1 MKKLIALLLS
11 VLLITA
17 CLAACGSKTDTPDTP
32 ADDSGKLNVVC
43 SIFPQYD
50 FIKAIAGDEVNLTLL
65 LDSKTDLHSYTP
77 TADDIMTISKA
88 DLFINIGGE
97 SDDWAEDVLSS
108 AANDKLHV
116 VSLLKLVDAV
126 EEETLPGMQEEEEHE
141 EAEHEED
148 GPEYDEH
155 VWTSLKNVIQIIPAL
170 TDVLCEL
177 DSGNTALYQSNSSA
191 YLAQL
196 EALEAKYSDT
206 IGNAARKTLLFADRF
221 PFRYLADDYGLT
233 CYAAFSGCSAETE
246 ASFETMTFLVDTVKE
261 QNLPFVLMIDG
272 SDGSVAETVS
282 RQSGAEIRT
291 LNSCQ
296 SVSPDDIAAG
306 ASYLTIMENN
316 LAVLSE
322 VLN

>member
-155 VWTSLKNVIQIIPAL
+155 VWTSLHHRQRRAQNAFVCRPL
-170 TDVLCEL
+170 PVPLPRRRLRSDLLRRVFRLLGRNRSEL
-177 DSGNTALYQSNSSA
+177 
-191 YLAQL
+191 
-196 EALEAKYSDT
+196 
-206 IGNAARKTLLFADRF
+206 
-221 PFRYLADDYGLT
+221 
-233 CYAAFSGCSAETE
+233 
-246 ASFETMTFLVDTVKE
+246 
-261 QNLPFVLMIDG
+261 
-272 SDGSVAETVS
+272 
-282 RQSGAEIRT
+282 
-291 LNSCQ
+291 
-296 SVSPDDIAAG
+296 
-306 ASYLTIMENN
+306 
-316 LAVLSE
+316 
-322 VLN
+322 

>member
-11 VLLITA
+11 LLLVTA
-17 CLAACGSKTDTPDTP
+17 LFAACGGKDDTP
-32 ADDSGKLNVVC
+32 AAPAEDNDKLNVVC

-50 FIKAIAGDEVNLTLL
+50 FIKTIAGDNVNLTLL

-108 AANDKLHV
+108 AANDKLQV

-126 EEETLPGMQEEEEHE
+126 EEETLPGMQEEEE
-141 EAEHEED
+141 EAEAEE

-155 VWTSLKNVIQIIPAL
+155 VWTSLKNVIKIIPAL

-177 DSGNTALYQSNSSA
+177 DSSNTALYQANSSA

-196 EALEAKYSDT
+196 QELETKYSDT
-206 IGNAARKTLLFADRF
+206 IGSAARKTLLFADRF

-282 RQSGAEIRT
+282 RQSGAEIRV

-296 SVSPDDIAAG
+296 SVSPDDIANG
-306 ASYLTIMENN
+306 NSYLSIMENN
-316 LAVLSE
+316 LSVLSE

>member
-1 MKKLIALLLS
+1 MKKLLALLLS

-17 CLAACGSKTDTPDTP
+17 CLAACGKKADAPDTP
-32 ADDSGKLNVVC
+32 AADGGKLNVGCC
-43 SIFPQYD
+43 SLAHYE
-50 FIKAIAGDEVNLTLL
+50 FIKNIAGDAVNLTLL

-77 TADDIMTISKA
+77 TADDIMMISKA

-108 AANDKLHV
+108 AANNKLKV
-116 VSLLKLVDAV
+116 VSLLNLVDAV
-126 EEETLPGMQEEEEHE
+126 EEETLPGMEEEEEEHE
-141 EAEHEED
+141 EE

-155 VWTSLKNVIQIIPAL
+155 VWTSLKNVIKIIPAL

-177 DSGNTALYQSNSSA
+177 DSGNTALYQANSSA

-196 EALEAKYSDT
+196 QTLETKYSDT
-206 IGNAARKTLLFADRF
+206 IGKAARKTLLFADRF
-221 PFRYLADDYGLT
+221 PFRYLADDYDLT

-246 ASFETMTFLVDTVKE
+246 ASFETMTFLVDTVKQ

-316 LAVLSE
+316 LSVLSE

>member
-11 VLLITA
+11 LLLIVA
-17 CLAACGSKTDTPDTP
+17 CFAACGGKDDTP
-32 ADDSGKLNVVC
+32 AAPAEDTDKLNVVC
-43 SIFPQYD
+43 SIFPPYD
-50 FIKAIAGDEVNLTLL
+50 FVKAIAGDNVNLTLL

-77 TADDIMTISKA
+77 TADDIMKISKA

-108 AANDKLHV
+108 AANDKLQV
-116 VSLLKLVDAV
+116 LSLLKLVDAM
-126 EEETLPGMQEEEEHE
+126 EEETLPGMQEEAEE
-141 EAEHEED
+141 EAEAEE

-155 VWTSLKNVIQIIPAL
+155 VWTSLKNVIRIIPAL
-170 TDVLCEL
+170 TDLLCEL
-177 DSGNTALYQSNSSA
+177 DSNNAALYQANSQN

-196 EALEAKYSDT
+196 QDLETKYSDT
-206 IGNAARKTLLFADRF
+206 IGKAVRKTLLFADRF

-261 QNLPFVLMIDG
+261 QKLPFVLMIDG

-282 RQSGAEIRT
+282 RQSGADIRT

-296 SVSPDDIAAG
+296 SVSPDDIANG

-316 LAVLSE
+316 LSVLSE

>member
-1 MKKLIALLLS
+1 MKKLLALLLS

-17 CLAACGSKTDTPDTP
+17 CFAACGKKADAPDTP

-50 FIKAIAGDEVNLTLL
+50 FIKTIAGDAVNLTLL

-97 SDDWAEDVLSS
+97 SDDWAEDVLAS
-108 AANDKLHV
+108 AANDKLQV
-116 VSLLKLVDAV
+116 ISLLQLVDAV
-126 EEETLPGMQEEEEHE
+126 EEETLPGMQEEEE
-141 EAEHEED
+141 EAEAEE

-155 VWTSLKNVIQIIPAL
+155 VWTSLKNVIKIIPAL
-170 TDVLCEL
+170 TDTLCEL
-177 DSGNTALYQSNSSA
+177 DSDNTALYQANSSA
-191 YLAQL
+191 YLAKLQDL
-196 EALEAKYSDT
+196 ETKYSDT
-206 IGNAARKTLLFADRF
+206 IGKAARKTLLFADRF

-282 RQSGAEIRT
+282 RQSGAEIRI

-296 SVSPDDIAAG
+296 SVSPDDIANG

-316 LAVLSE
+316 LSVLSE

>member
-1 MKKLIALLLS
+1 MKKLLTLLLS

-17 CLAACGSKTDTPDTP
+17 CFAACGKKADAPDTP

-50 FIKAIAGDEVNLTLL
+50 FIKTIAGDAVNLTLL

-77 TADDIMTISKA
+77 TADDIMMISKA

-108 AANDKLHV
+108 AANNKLKV
-116 VSLLKLVDAV
+116 VSLLNLVDAV
-126 EEETLPGMQEEEEHE
+126 EVETLPGMEEEEEEHE
-141 EAEHEED
+141 EE

-155 VWTSLKNVIQIIPAL
+155 VWTSLKNVIKIIPAL

-177 DSGNTALYQSNSSA
+177 DSGNTALYQANSSA

-196 EALEAKYSDT
+196 QTLETKYSDT
-206 IGNAARKTLLFADRF
+206 IGKAARKTLLFADRF
-221 PFRYLADDYGLT
+221 PFRYLADDYDLT

-246 ASFETMTFLVDTVKE
+246 ASFETMTFLVDTVKQ

-306 ASYLTIMENN
+306 ASYLTIMEDN
-316 LAVLSE
+316 LSVLSE

>member
-1 MKKLIALLLS
+1 MKKLLALLLS

-17 CLAACGSKTDTPDTP
+17 CFAACGKKADVPDTP

-43 SIFPQYD
+43 SVFPQYD
-50 FIKAIAGDEVNLTLL
+50 FIKTIAGDAVNLTLL

-77 TADDIMTISKA
+77 TADDIMMISKA

-108 AANDKLHV
+108 AANNKLKV
-116 VSLLKLVDAV
+116 VSLLNLVDAV
-126 EEETLPGMQEEEEHE
+126 EEETLPGMEEEEEEHE
-141 EAEHEED
+141 EE

-155 VWTSLKNVIQIIPAL
+155 VWTSLKNVIKIIPAL
-170 TDVLCEL
+170 TDALCEL
-177 DSGNTALYQSNSSA
+177 DSGNTALYQANSSA

-196 EALEAKYSDT
+196 QTLETKYSDT
-206 IGNAARKTLLFADRF
+206 IGKAARKTLLFADRF
-221 PFRYLADDYGLT
+221 PFRYLADDYDLT

-246 ASFETMTFLVDTVKE
+246 ASFETMTFLVDTVKQ

-306 ASYLTIMENN
+306 ASYLTIMEDN
-316 LAVLSE
+316 LSVLSE

>member
-1 MKKLIALLLS
+1 MKKGIALLLTL
-11 VLLITA
+11 LLITV
-17 CLAACGSKTDTPDTP
+17 CFAACGGEKNP
-32 ADDSGKLNVVC
+32 ADAAAEGGKLNVVC

-50 FIKAIAGDEVNLTLL
+50 FVKAIAGDKVNLTLL

-77 TADDIMTISKA
+77 TADDIMKISKA

-97 SDDWAEDVLSS
+97 SDDWAEDVIAS

-126 EEETLPGMQEEEEHE
+126 EEETLPGMQAEDE
-141 EAEHEED
+141 EAEE

-155 VWTSLKNVIQIIPAL
+155 VWTSLKNVIKIIPAL
-170 TDVLCEL
+170 TDMLCEL
-177 DSGNTALYQSNSSA
+177 DSDNAALYQTNSSA

-196 EALEAKYSDT
+196 EALETKYSDT
-206 IGNAARKTLLFADRF
+206 IGKAARKTLLFADRF

-246 ASFETMTFLVDTVKE
+246 ASFETMTFLVDTVKQ

-282 RQSGAEIRT
+282 RGSGAKIRV

-296 SVSPDDIAAG
+296 SVSPDDIANG

-316 LAVLSE
+316 LTVLSE

>member
-17 CLAACGSKTDTPDTP
+17 CFAACGGKTDVPDTP

-126 EEETLPGMQEEEEHE
+126 EEKTLPGMQEEEEHE

-206 IGNAARKTLLFADRF
+206 IGKAARKTLLFADRF

-261 QNLPFVLMIDG
+261 QHLPFVLMIDG

-282 RQSGAEIRT
+282 RQSGADIRV

-296 SVSPDDIAAG
+296 SVSPDDIANG

-316 LAVLSE
+316 LSVLSE

>member
-1 MKKLIALLLS
+1 MKKGIALLLTL
-11 VLLITA
+11 LLITV
-17 CLAACGSKTDTPDTP
+17 CFAACGGEKNP
-32 ADDSGKLNVVC
+32 ADAAAEGGKLNVVC

-50 FIKAIAGDEVNLTLL
+50 FVKAIAGDEVNLTLL

-77 TADDIMTISKA
+77 TADDIMKLSKA

-97 SDDWAEDVLSS
+97 SDDWAEDVIAS

-126 EEETLPGMQEEEEHE
+126 EEETLPGMQEEEEDA
-141 EAEHEED
+141 EAEE

-155 VWTSLKNVIQIIPAL
+155 VWTSLKNVIKIIPAL

-177 DSGNTALYQSNSSA
+177 DSDNTALYQTNSSA

-196 EALEAKYSDT
+196 QALEAKYSDT
-206 IGNAARKTLLFADRF
+206 IGKAARKTLLFADRF

-282 RQSGAEIRT
+282 RGSGAEIRV

-296 SVSPDDIAAG
+296 SVSPDDIANG

-316 LAVLSE
+316 LSVLSE

>member
-17 CLAACGSKTDTPDTP
+17 CFAACGGKTDTPDTP

-141 EAEHEED
+141 ETEHEED

-177 DSGNTALYQSNSSA
+177 DSGNTALYQANSSA

-206 IGNAARKTLLFADRF
+206 IGKAARKTLLFADRF

-261 QNLPFVLMIDG
+261 QSLPFVLMIDG

-316 LAVLSE
+316 HAVLSE

>member
-1 MKKLIALLLS
+1 MKKLLTLLLS

-17 CLAACGSKTDTPDTP
+17 CFAACGKKADAPDTP

-43 SIFPQYD
+43 SVFPQYD
-50 FIKAIAGDEVNLTLL
+50 FIKTIAGDAVNLTLL

-108 AANDKLHV
+108 AANNKLKV
-116 VSLLKLVDAV
+116 VSLLNLVDAV
-126 EEETLPGMQEEEEHE
+126 EEETLPGMEEEEEEHE
-141 EAEHEED
+141 EE

-155 VWTSLKNVIQIIPAL
+155 VWTSLKNVIKIIPAL
-170 TDVLCEL
+170 TDALCEL
-177 DSGNTALYQSNSSA
+177 DSGNTALYQANSSA

-196 EALEAKYSDT
+196 QTLETKYSDT
-206 IGNAARKTLLFADRF
+206 IGKAARKTLLFADRF
-221 PFRYLADDYGLT
+221 PFRYLADDYDLT

-246 ASFETMTFLVDTVKE
+246 ASFETMTFLVDTVKQ

-306 ASYLTIMENN
+306 ASYLTIMEDN
-316 LAVLSE
+316 LSVLSE

>member
-1 MKKLIALLLS
+1 MKKLLALLLS

-17 CLAACGSKTDTPDTP
+17 CFAACGKKADAPDTP

-50 FIKAIAGDEVNLTLL
+50 FIKTIAGDAVNLTLL

-77 TADDIMTISKA
+77 TADDIMMISKA

-108 AANDKLHV
+108 AANNKLKV
-116 VSLLKLVDAV
+116 VSLLNLVDAV
-126 EEETLPGMQEEEEHE
+126 EEETLPGMEEEGEEHE
-141 EAEHEED
+141 EE

-155 VWTSLKNVIQIIPAL
+155 VWTSLKNVIKIIPAL

-177 DSGNTALYQSNSSA
+177 DSGNTALYQANSSA

-196 EALEAKYSDT
+196 QTLETKYSDT
-206 IGNAARKTLLFADRF
+206 IGKAARKTLLFADRF
-221 PFRYLADDYGLT
+221 PFRYLADDYDLT

-246 ASFETMTFLVDTVKE
+246 ASFETMTFLVDTVKQ

-306 ASYLTIMENN
+306 ASYLTIMEDN
-316 LAVLSE
+316 LSVLSE

>member
-11 VLLITA
+11 LLLIVA
-17 CLAACGSKTDTPDTP
+17 CFAACSGKDDTP
-32 ADDSGKLNVVC
+32 AAPAEDTDKLNVVC
-43 SIFPQYD
+43 SIFPPYD
-50 FIKAIAGDEVNLTLL
+50 FVKAIAGDNVNLTLL

-77 TADDIMTISKA
+77 TADDIMKISKA

-108 AANDKLHV
+108 AANDKLQV
-116 VSLLKLVDAV
+116 LSLLKLVDAM
-126 EEETLPGMQEEEEHE
+126 EEETLPGMQEEAEE
-141 EAEHEED
+141 EAEAEE

-155 VWTSLKNVIQIIPAL
+155 VWTSLKNVIRIIPAL
-170 TDVLCEL
+170 TDLLCEL
-177 DSGNTALYQSNSSA
+177 DSNNAALYQANSQN

-196 EALEAKYSDT
+196 QDLETKYSDT
-206 IGNAARKTLLFADRF
+206 IGKAARKTLLFADRF

-261 QNLPFVLMIDG
+261 QKLPFVLMIDG

-282 RQSGAEIRT
+282 RQSGADIRT

-296 SVSPDDIAAG
+296 SVSPDDIANG

-316 LAVLSE
+316 LSVLSE

>member
-1 MKKLIALLLS
+1 MKKGIALLLTL
-11 VLLITA
+11 LLITV
-17 CLAACGSKTDTPDTP
+17 CFAACGGEKNP
-32 ADDSGKLNVVC
+32 ADAAAKGGKLNVVC

-50 FIKAIAGDEVNLTLL
+50 FVKAIAGDEVNLTLL

-77 TADDIMTISKA
+77 TADDIMKLSKA

-97 SDDWAEDVLSS
+97 SDDWAEDVIAS

-126 EEETLPGMQEEEEHE
+126 EEETLPGMQEEEEDA
-141 EAEHEED
+141 EAEE

-155 VWTSLKNVIQIIPAL
+155 VWTSLKNVIKIIPAL

-177 DSGNTALYQSNSSA
+177 DSDNTALYQTNSSA

-196 EALEAKYSDT
+196 QALEAKYSDT
-206 IGNAARKTLLFADRF
+206 IGKAARKTLLFADRF

-282 RQSGAEIRT
+282 RGSGDEIRV

-296 SVSPDDIAAG
+296 SVSPDDIANG

-316 LAVLSE
+316 LTVLSE

>member
-1 MKKLIALLLS
+1 MKKLLALLLS

-17 CLAACGSKTDTPDTP
+17 CFAACGKKADAPDTP

-43 SIFPQYD
+43 SVFPQYD
-50 FIKAIAGDEVNLTLL
+50 FIKTIAGDAVNLTLL

-108 AANDKLHV
+108 AANNKLKV
-116 VSLLKLVDAV
+116 VSLLNLVDAV
-126 EEETLPGMQEEEEHE
+126 EEETLPGMEEEEEEHE
-141 EAEHEED
+141 EE

-155 VWTSLKNVIQIIPAL
+155 VWTSLKNVIKIIPAL
-170 TDVLCEL
+170 TDALCEL
-177 DSGNTALYQSNSSA
+177 DSGNTALYQANSSA

-196 EALEAKYSDT
+196 QTLETKYSDT
-206 IGNAARKTLLFADRF
+206 IGKAARKTLLFADRF
-221 PFRYLADDYGLT
+221 PFRYLADDYDLT

-246 ASFETMTFLVDTVKE
+246 ASFETMTFLVDTVKQ

-306 ASYLTIMENN
+306 ASYLTIMEDN
-316 LAVLSE
+316 LSVLSE

>member
-1 MKKLIALLLS
+1 MKKLLALLLS

-17 CLAACGSKTDTPDTP
+17 CFAACGKKADAPDTP

-50 FIKAIAGDEVNLTLL
+50 FIKTIAGDAVNLTLL

-77 TADDIMTISKA
+77 TADDIMMISKA

-108 AANDKLHV
+108 AANNKLKV
-116 VSLLKLVDAV
+116 VSLLNLVDAV
-126 EEETLPGMQEEEEHE
+126 EEETLPGMEEEGEEHE
-141 EAEHEED
+141 EE

-155 VWTSLKNVIQIIPAL
+155 VWTSLKNVIKIIPAL

-177 DSGNTALYQSNSSA
+177 DSGNTALYQANSSA

-196 EALEAKYSDT
+196 QTLETKYSDT
-206 IGNAARKTLLFADRF
+206 IGKAARKTLLFADRF
-221 PFRYLADDYGLT
+221 PFRYLADDYDLT

-246 ASFETMTFLVDTVKE
+246 ASFETMTFLVDTVKQ

-306 ASYLTIMENN
+306 ASYLTILEDN
-316 LAVLSE
+316 LSVLSE

>member
-17 CLAACGSKTDTPDTP
+17 CFAACGKKADTPDTP

-206 IGNAARKTLLFADRF
+206 IGKAARKTLLFADRF

-261 QNLPFVLMIDG
+261 QHLPFVLMIDG

>member
-17 CLAACGSKTDTPDTP
+17 CFAACGGKTDTPDTP

-155 VWTSLKNVIQIIPAL
+155 VWTSLKNVIKIIPAL

-206 IGNAARKTLLFADRF
+206 IGKAARKTLLFADRF

-261 QNLPFVLMIDG
+261 QHLPFVLMIDG

>member
-1 MKKLIALLLS
+1 MKKLLALLLS

-17 CLAACGSKTDTPDTP
+17 CFAACGKKADAPDTP

-50 FIKAIAGDEVNLTLL
+50 FIKTIAGDAVNLTLL

-77 TADDIMTISKA
+77 TADDIMMISKA

-108 AANDKLHV
+108 AANNKLNV
-116 VSLLKLVDAV
+116 VSLLNLVDAV
-126 EEETLPGMQEEEEHE
+126 EEETLPGMQEEEEEAHE
-141 EAEHEED
+141 EE

-155 VWTSLKNVIQIIPAL
+155 VWTSLKNVIKIIPAL

-177 DSGNTALYQSNSSA
+177 DSGNTALYQANSSA

-196 EALEAKYSDT
+196 QALETKYSDT
-206 IGNAARKTLLFADRF
+206 IGKAARKTLLFADRF

-246 ASFETMTFLVDTVKE
+246 ASFETMTFLVDTVKQ

-282 RQSGAEIRT
+282 RQSGADIRV

-296 SVSPDDIAAG
+296 SVSPDDIADG
-306 ASYLTIMENN
+306 ASYLTIMEDN
-316 LAVLSE
+316 LSVLSE